1 MSVASATVGTVL
13 CVEDDRVNYLLVAAA
28 LEMHLPAVTLLRAA
42 TAAEAVRVA
51 RERRPSL
58 MLLDLR
64 LPDRSGLEVVRE
76 LNREICA
83 GALSVVVVTA
93 DRMGADI
100 VRAQALGVREVVF
113 KPIDIERFVGLVAG
127 ELRRVATVAA
137 TKSTGATYP
146 ER

>member
-1 MSVASATVGTVL
+1 MSVASTAVGTVL

-64 LPDRSGLEVVRE
+64 LPDRPGLEVVRE
-76 LNREICA
+76 LDREICA

-93 DRMGADI
+93 DRMGADL
-100 VRAQALGVREVVF
+100 VKARALGVRDIVF
-113 KPIDIERFVGLVAG
+113 KPIDIERFVGLVAR
-127 ELRRVATVAA
+127 ELLRSPAVAA
-137 TKSTGATYP
+137 TAPTGAP
-146 ER
+146 HSEH